1 MIWDILIGRKFS
13 KAGDHFGDEKEIETQ
28 KVNLCALSGRP
39 DNLDRSLWVR
49 FPRLHRSA
57 ACFFGSGRRSPIAQD
72 CFSRSWDR
80 RCVLSIMTITTTAI
94 PVFSSSVV
102 CIFNGACFGPC
113 IGFLMNLC
121 GTSLGNLCM
130 WLFFTRYDLPK
141 RSQRLEEFIAEI
153 EQHKQKIYGI
163 LAGYMMP
170 MFPSF
175 IVNYVSVHLKLS
187 VSTAISCIVIGMVP
201 TSFIYAF
208 GGNAIFEGSKT
219 LSIGALAGFVILFS
233 VVFIYRKWRKQ
244 RKNNA

>member
-1 MIWDILIGRKFS
+1 MAMRRKLKHKRLIYALCLVDLIILIAAFGFVFHDYIGQLLAFLDPDVDRQLLKTVFR
-13 KAGDHFGDEKEIETQ
+13 DHGIED
-28 KVNLCALSGRP
+28 A
-39 DNLDRSLWVR
+39 
-49 FPRLHRSA
+49 
-57 ACFFGSGRRSPIAQD
+57 FF
-72 CFSRSWDR
+72 
-80 RCVLSIMTITTTAI
+80 LLLLTITTAAI

-141 RSQRLEEFIAEI
+141 RSQKLEEFIAEI
-153 EQHKQKIYGI
+153 EQHRQKIYGI

-219 LSIGALAGFVILFS
+219 LAIGALAGFVILFS